1 MPMNVRDNDRSNTQ
15 LVETFRQIVGAR
27 HVIINRHSMER
38 FCRGYR
44 SGTGTALAVAR
55 PGSLV
60 EQWKILKACISADK
74 IVIMQAENTSLTEGS
89 TPSGTY
95 DRDVVLISTTRM
107 DKIYLLGHG
116 EQIVSLPGAT
126 LFSLEKLLAPRG
138 RQPHSVIGSS

>member
-15 LVETFRQIVGAR
+15 LVETFRQIVGAH
-27 HVIINRHSMER
+27 HVIINRHSMES

-44 SGTGTALAVAR
+44 SGTGTALAVVR

-107 DKIYLLGHG
+107 DKIYPLGHG

-126 LFSLEKLLAPRG
+126 LFS
-138 RQPHSVIGSS
+138 